1 MIDVM
6 DKRVV
11 KKSLLTVVV
20 FFGVQHVV
28 FGASTEIETVKASLK
43 GLIKVDPD
51 SVKLTPVDGLYEVS
65 YGSKIV
71 YMTSDGNFLIEGD
84 VYDIK
89 KGVNLTENVR
99 QVGRKKVID
108 SLDEKHEIIF
118 SPKDGKAKY
127 VITAFTDIDC
137 GYCRKLHKEM
147 KQYNDLGIEMRYV
160 AFPRSGPKTESYYK
174 AVAVWCAK
182 DRNKAMTFAKGG
194 AKLEQLKNLEQVSN
208 PKECEDAVNKHLA
221 KAREVGITGTPTL
234 FMESGQVI
242 PGYVPAERLIQML
255 KNGNV

>member
-6 DKRVV
+6 DKRVLM
-11 KKSLLTVVV
+11 KLLLTAVL
-20 FFGVQHVV
+20 FFGAQ
-28 FGASTEIETVKASLK
+28 AALAAPTEIETVKAALK

-51 SVKLTPVDGLYEVS
+51 SVNLTQVDGLYEIA

-71 YMTSDGNFLIEGD
+71 YMTKDGNFLIEGD
-84 VYDIK
+84 VYDVK

-108 SLDEKHEIIF
+108 SLDPEHEIIF
-118 SPKDGKAKY
+118 SPKEGKAKY

-194 AKLEQLKNLEQVSN
+194 A
-208 PKECEDAVNKHLA
+208 
-221 KAREVGITGTPTL
+221 
-234 FMESGQVI
+234 
-242 PGYVPAERLIQML
+242 
-255 KNGNV
+255 

>member
-1 MIDVM
+1 MM
-6 DKRVV
+6 DVV
-11 KKSLLTVVV
+11 KGMAKLLLTAILIIGSQVAIAA
-20 FFGVQHVV
+20 Q
-28 FGASTEIETVKASLK
+28 TEIEVVKASLK
-43 GLIKVDPD
+43 KLIKVDPD
-51 SVKLTPVDGLYEVS
+51 SVKLTQVEGLYEVS

-71 YMTSDGNFLIEGD
+71 YMTKDGNFLIEGD
-84 VYDIK
+84 VYDVN

-108 SLDEKHEIIF
+108 SIDQKHVITF
-118 SPKDGKAKY
+118 APKAKKTKH

-147 KQYNDLGIEMRYV
+147 KEYNDLGIEMRYV

-194 AKLEQLKNLEQVSN
+194 AKLDQLKALTQVADA
-208 PKECEDAVNKHLA
+208 KECQKAVDSQLL
-221 KAREVGITGTPTL
+221 KAREIGITGTPTL
-234 FMESGQVI
+234 FMENGQII
-242 PGYVPAERLIQML
+242 PGYVPAQRLMQML
-255 KNGNV
+255 KADGA

>member
-1 MIDVM
+1 MTGLEKGKVLRRM
-6 DKRVV
+6 
-11 KKSLLTVVV
+11 LLLMMMLI
-20 FFGVQHVV
+20 
-28 FGASTEIETVKASLK
+28 ASQLVLAAQTEIEVVKASLK
-43 GLIKVDPD
+43 KLIKVDPD
-51 SVKLTPVDGLYEVS
+51 SVKLTQVDGLYEVA

-71 YMTSDGNFLIEGD
+71 YMTKDGNFLIEGD
-84 VYDIK
+84 VYDVN

-108 SLDEKHEIIF
+108 SIDQKHVITF
-118 SPKDGKAKY
+118 APKGGKAKY

-174 AVAVWCAK
+174 AIAVWCAK

-194 AKLEQLKNLEQVSN
+194 AKLDQLKGLTQVKD
-208 PKECEDAVNKHLA
+208 PEGCQKAVDSHLA
-221 KAREVGITGTPTL
+221 KAREIGITGTPTL

-255 KNGNV
+255 KANGA

>member
-6 DKRVV
+6 DKRVSM
-11 KKSLLTVVV
+11 KLLLTAVL
-20 FFGVQHVV
+20 FFG
-28 FGASTEIETVKASLK
+28 AELALAAPTEIETVKASLK

-51 SVKLTPVDGLYEVS
+51 SVKLTQVDGLYEIA

-71 YMTSDGNFLIEGD
+71 YMTKDGNFLIEGD
-84 VYDIK
+84 VYDVK

-108 SLDEKHEIIF
+108 SLDPQHEIIF
-118 SPKDGKAKY
+118 SPKEGKAKY

-194 AKLEQLKNLEQVSN
+194 AKLDQLKNLEQVAN
-208 PKECEDAVNKHLA
+208 AKECEDAVNQHLS
-221 KAREVGITGTPTL
+221 KAREIGITGTPTL
-234 FMESGQVI
+234 FMESGQII
-242 PGYVPAERLIQML
+242 PGYVPAQRLIQML

>member
-6 DKRVV
+6 DKRVSM
-11 KKSLLTVVV
+11 KLLLTAVL
-20 FFGVQHVV
+20 FFGAQ
-28 FGASTEIETVKASLK
+28 AALAAPTEIETVKAALK

-51 SVKLTPVDGLYEVS
+51 SVNLTQVDGLYEIA

-71 YMTSDGNFLIEGD
+71 YMTKDGNFLIEGD
-84 VYDIK
+84 VYDVK

-108 SLDEKHEIIF
+108 SLDPEHEIIF
-118 SPKDGKAKY
+118 SPKEGKAKY

-194 AKLEQLKNLEQVSN
+194 AKLDQLKNLEQVAN
-208 PKECEDAVNKHLA
+208 AKECEDAVNQHLS
-221 KAREVGITGTPTL
+221 KAREIGITGTPTL

-242 PGYVPAERLIQML
+242 PGYVPAQRLIQML

>member
-6 DKRVV
+6 NRKVLGRLF
-11 KKSLLTVVV
+11 LLLVLV
-20 FFGVQHVV
+20 FVAQSVIA
-28 FGASTEIETVKASLK
+28 ASTEIETVKASLK
-43 GLIKVDPD
+43 GLIKAEPD
-51 SVKLTPVDGLYEVS
+51 SVQLTPVEGLYEVT

-71 YMTSDGNFLIEGD
+71 YMTKDGNFLIEGD

-108 SLDEKHEIIF
+108 SLDPEHEIIF
-118 SPKDGKAKY
+118 SPKGGKADY

-137 GYCRKLHKEM
+137 GYCRKLHKEI
-147 KQYNDLGIEMRYV
+147 KQYNDLGIEVRYV

-194 AKLEQLKNLEQVSN
+194 AKLEQLQNLEQVAN
-208 PKECEDAVNKHLA
+208 ARECEDAVNQHLS
-221 KAREVGITGTPTL
+221 KAREIGISGTPTL
-234 FMESGQVI
+234 FMESGQII

-255 KNGNV
+255 KSGNV

>member
-1 MIDVM
+1 MKEVM
-6 DKRVV
+6 NRKIPG
-11 KKSLLTVVV
+11 TVLMLMVTV
-20 FFGVQHVV
+20 FAAQ
-28 FGASTEIETVKASLK
+28 ALMAAPTEIETVKAALK
-43 GLIKVDPD
+43 NIIKVEPD
-51 SVKLTPVDGLYEVS
+51 NIQLTPVEGLYEVS

-71 YMTSDGNFLIEGD
+71 YMTKDGNYLIEGD

-108 SLDEKHEIIF
+108 SLDPKHEIVF
-118 SPKDGKAKY
+118 SPKSGKADY

-137 GYCRKLHKEM
+137 GYCRKLHKEI

-174 AVAVWCAK
+174 AVGVWCAK

-194 AKLEQLKNLEQVSN
+194 ASLEQIKTLEQVAN
-208 PKECEDAVNKHLA
+208 AKECEDAVNQHLS
-221 KAREVGITGTPTL
+221 KAREIGISGTPTL
-234 FMESGQVI
+234 FMENGQII
-242 PGYVPAERLIQML
+242 PGYVPAERLLQML

>member
-6 DKRVV
+6 NRKVLGRLF
-11 KKSLLTVVV
+11 LLLAL
-20 FFGVQHVV
+20 V
-28 FGASTEIETVKASLK
+28 FGAQTVMAASTEIETVKASLK
-43 GLIKVDPD
+43 GLIKADPD
-51 SVKLTPVDGLYEVS
+51 SVQLTPVEGLYEVT

-71 YMTSDGNFLIEGD
+71 YMTKDGNFLIEGD
-84 VYDIK
+84 VYDVK

-108 SLDEKHEIIF
+108 SLDPKHEIIF
-118 SPKDGKAKY
+118 SPKGRKADY

-137 GYCRKLHKEM
+137 GYCRKLHKEIA
-147 KQYNDLGIEMRYV
+147 QYNDLGIEMRYV

-194 AKLEQLKNLEQVSN
+194 AKLEQLKNLEQVAN
-208 PKECEDAVNKHLA
+208 AKDCEDAVNEHLS
-221 KAREVGITGTPTL
+221 KAREIGISGTPTL
-234 FMESGQVI
+234 FMESGQII

-255 KNGNV
+255 KSGNV

>member
-1 MIDVM
+1 MM
-6 DKRVV
+6 
-11 KKSLLTVVV
+11 
-20 FFGVQHVV
+20 GVLNSKNIGKLMFAATLV
-28 FGASTEIETVKASLK
+28 FGSQFVLAAQTEIEIVKASLK
-43 GLIKVDPD
+43 KLIKVDPD
-51 SVKLTPVDGLYEVS
+51 SVKLTQVDGLYEVA

-71 YMTSDGNFLIEGD
+71 YMTKDGNFLIEGD
-84 VYDIK
+84 VYDVK

-99 QVGRKKVID
+99 QVGRKKVIESID
-108 SLDEKHEIIF
+108 QKHVISF
-118 SPKDGKAKY
+118 APKAKKTKH

-194 AKLEQLKNLEQVSN
+194 AKLDQLKALTQV
-208 PKECEDAVNKHLA
+208 KDAKDCQKAVDKHLS
-221 KAREVGITGTPTL
+221 KAREIGITGTPTL
-234 FMESGQVI
+234 FMESGQII
-242 PGYVPAERLIQML
+242 PGYVPAPRLIQML
-255 KNGNV
+255 EGGNV

>member
-1 MIDVM
+1 MSYVM
-6 DKRVV
+6 DNRLAKKILLIALLFSGAQVV
-11 KKSLLTVVV
+11 MA
-20 FFGVQHVV
+20 
-28 FGASTEIETVKASLK
+28 ASTEIETVKASLK
-43 GLIKVDPD
+43 GLIKADPD
-51 SVKLTPVDGLYEVS
+51 SVKLTPVEGLYEVS

-71 YMTSDGNFLIEGD
+71 YMTRDGNFLIEGD
-84 VYDIK
+84 VYDVK

-99 QVGRKKVID
+99 LVGRKKVID
-108 SLDEKHEIIF
+108 SLDKKHEIIF
-118 SPKDGKAKY
+118 TPEEGKAKY

-147 KQYNDLGIEMRYV
+147 KQYNDLGIELRYV

-194 AKLEQLKNLEQVSN
+194 AKLEQLKNLEQVKN
-208 PKECEDAVNKHLA
+208 TKECEDAVNKHLA
-221 KAREVGITGTPTL
+221 KAREIGITGTPTL
-234 FMESGQVI
+234 FMESGQII
-242 PGYVPAERLIQML
+242 PGYVPAQRLIQML